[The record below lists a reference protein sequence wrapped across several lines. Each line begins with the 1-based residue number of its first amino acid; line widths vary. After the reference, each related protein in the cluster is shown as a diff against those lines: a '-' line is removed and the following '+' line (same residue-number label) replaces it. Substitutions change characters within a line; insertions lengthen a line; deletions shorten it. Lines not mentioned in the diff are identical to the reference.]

1 MEKKSVVFETE
12 DLALAS
18 YLKMKGIELKTYRQ
32 SNEGRNKVMFSFIDT
47 NEECDKL
54 HIEFLNS
61 ECKKFDSEIRDLK
74 KLLRR

>member
-1 MEKKSVVFETE
+1 MNSKDTEFDTE

-18 YLKMKGIELKTYRQ
+18 YLKMKGVPLVSYETG
-32 SNEGRNKVMFSFIDT
+32 NGNGKVVFTFED
-47 NEECDKL
+47 EEENCKKL

-61 ECKKFDSEIRDLK
+61 ECKKFDSEVRDLK